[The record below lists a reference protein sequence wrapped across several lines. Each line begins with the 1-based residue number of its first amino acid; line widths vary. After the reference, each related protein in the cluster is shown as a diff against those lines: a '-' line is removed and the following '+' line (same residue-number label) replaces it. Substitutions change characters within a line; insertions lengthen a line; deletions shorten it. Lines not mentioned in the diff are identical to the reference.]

1 MVIRNLNSA
10 SPKLVALTGIQ
21 KLIAKRML
29 ASKQTKACFYIKIRA
44 DITELSD
51 ARPHLKKTTGVK
63 ITTNAFYIRALSI
76 ASQQY
81 PLVLGRLHND
91 EIRIPDSVN
100 VGFAVT
106 APQGLVVPVMKNT
119 QEMSLVD
126 IAKSEKL
133 LTDKARANQL
143 TLNELTDETIAL
155 SNLGAYGIDSF
166 IGIVPPP
173 ASVILSVGNTLH
185 QAVVR
190 DGQICERKM
199 VALSL
204 AADHA
209 VITTDYAAE
218 FLRCVK
224 DLLEDPSAII
234 GSNEKP

>member
-1 MVIRNLNSA
+1 MNSA
-10 SPKLVALTGIQ
+10 SSKLLALTGIQ
-21 KLIAKRML
+21 KLIGKRML
-29 ASKQTKACFYIKIRA
+29 ASKKTKACFYIKIKA
-44 DITELSD
+44 DITELID
-51 ARPHLKKTTGVK
+51 ARPRLKKSTGIK
-63 ITTNAFYIRALSI
+63 ITTNAFYIRALAI
-76 ASQQY
+76 AAQRY
-81 PLVLGRLHND
+81 PLVLGRIQND
-91 EIRIPDSVN
+91 EIHIPDSVN
-100 VGFAVT
+100 VGFAVS

-119 QEMSLVD
+119 HKMSLAD

-143 TLNELTDETIAL
+143 ILDELTDETIAL

-173 ASVILSVGNTLH
+173 ASVIISVGNTLH

-199 VALSL
+199 AALSL

-209 VITTDYAAE
+209 VTTSDYAAG
-218 FLRCVK
+218 FLRYVK

-234 GSNEKP
+234 GSNENP